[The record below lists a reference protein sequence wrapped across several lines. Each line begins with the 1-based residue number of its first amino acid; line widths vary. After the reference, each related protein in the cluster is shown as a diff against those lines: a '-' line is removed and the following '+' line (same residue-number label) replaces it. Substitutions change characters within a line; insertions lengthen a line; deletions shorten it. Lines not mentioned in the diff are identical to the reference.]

1 MDINWGLAYPQQ
13 NALANIGQNVAQG
26 FQLGRAMAAE
36 RERKQANNALA
47 AYATDPSEQNFAGL
61 AQAAP
66 EFAMQERGRMEQ
78 RQAQEAQQRQQQ
90 MGVVRQLLAK
100 AGQSPE
106 GWAQAMSAA
115 QSLGIDTSAI
125 PQQYDPQW
133 AQQQLFIM
141 DALERD
147 QDKLPGIAQELQ
159 AAGYQPGTPEF
170 ATAMRQVI
178 NSKYAS
184 DYVDPQGNTRRRSVL
199 DLQRPGG
206 PQPGTIEDGY
216 RFKGGNPSDPNA
228 WEPVEPTMQ
237 NTPAPA
243 LGANGMPQVLSAA
256 QYQATVA
263 SMGKAATDAWMQ
275 RNNIRIGN

>member
-1 MDINWGLAYPQQ
+1 MTQINWGLAQGPNSFD
-13 NALANIGQNVAQG
+13 NALAKGYQMG
-26 FQLGRAMAAE
+26 SAM
-36 RERKQANNALA
+36 RERQEATERKNALA

-66 EFAMQERGRMEQ
+66 EFAIGERQRMDA
-78 RQAQEAQQRQQQ
+78 RRAQEAAERQRQ

-170 ATAMRQVI
+170 AAAMRQVI

-199 DLQRPGG
+199 DLPNPQGG
-206 PQPGTIEDGY
+206 PQPSQADPAAILQGAAAANAITAEDANRVRQSLGPNGQAEFDRWKAENGIRVIARTGTAPDGRKVVQFEDGTIEY
-216 RFKGGNPSDPNA
+216 
-228 WEPVEPTMQ
+228 
-237 NTPAPA
+237 
-243 LGANGMPQVLSAA
+243 AN
-256 QYQATVA
+256 
-263 SMGKAATDAWMQ
+263 
-275 RNNIRIGN
+275 